1 MPVSDQGIPVE
12 VMLRQAGLRKRR
24 GELMTLQL
32 QAQQRNWERIFD
44 TIVRVDGPLAK
55 DIAEITGLGGSTVT
69 GVLQRMEEKNLIT
82 RKPVAPDGSRRLG
95 RSAPVRVVAGRH
107 YLAGVEIRRDGL
119 TGLIVDLRG
128 EPVGEPRELALAP
141 VRGPM
146 DVDILVDGV
155 RDLVDELTLNL
166 RELRDDAQAPLL
178 GLGVELGGH
187 IDGRSG
193 EVVCSPHLQWG
204 EHWAI
209 PRVPLRRLL
218 RAATRLHTV
227 VDNDANALGTAQ
239 RWFGAARNE
248 DSFLMVLVTRDGV
261 GGSEFRDGQP
271 HRGATGKA
279 GELGHIVAVPGGEP
293 CRCGNR
299 GCVEA
304 MATAPAIVNAADAKD
319 LDEAR
324 ARAAGKEAGA
334 RKAFADAGTALGR
347 GLASMITCTDPAKII
362 FTGDAVTASES
373 DAHRLVLYSDD
384 YHEAMLRAVDEYTV
398 FSGPPPGSFLLIQDK
413 EHWNGPRGAATMVIR
428 DVIAGAVDVGGTA
441 QR

>member
-1 MPVSDQGIPVE
+1 
-12 VMLRQAGLRKRR
+12 MLRQAGLRKRR
-24 GELMTLQL
+24 GELVTPQQ

-55 DIAEITGLGGSTVT
+55 DIAEITGLGGSTVS
-69 GVLQRMEEKNLIT
+69 GVLQRMEEKHLIT
-82 RKPVAPDGSRRLG
+82 REAVVPEGSKRVG

-107 YLAGVEIRRDGL
+107 YLAGVEIRRNGL

-128 EPVGEPRELALAP
+128 QPVGEPLNLP
-141 VRGPM
+141 IPPDDQPM
-146 DVDILVDGV
+146 DVDVLVDCV
-155 RDLVDELTLNL
+155 RDLVDDLTRKL

-193 EVVCSPHLQWG
+193 EIVCSPNLQWG
-204 EHWAI
+204 ERWSI

-239 RWFGAARNE
+239 RWFGAARND
-248 DSFLMVLVTRDGV
+248 DSFLMVLVTQDGV
-261 GGSEFRDGQP
+261 GSSEFRDGEP

-279 GELGHIVAVPGGEP
+279 GEIGHIVVVPGGEP

-304 MATAPAIVNAADAKD
+304 MATASAILKAADAED
-319 LDEAR
+319 LEEVR
-324 ARAAGKEAGA
+324 VRAAGDDPIA
-334 RKAFADAGTALGR
+334 RKAFADAGAALGR
-347 GLASMITCTDPAKII
+347 GLACMLAGVDPAKVI
-362 FTGDAVTASES
+362 FTGDAVTASTSGGRE
-373 DAHRLVLYSDD
+373 LVLYSDE
-384 YHEAMLRAVDEYTV
+384 YHEAMLRAVEEYTV
-398 FSGPPPGSFLLIQDK
+398 FSGPPPGSFQLIQDR
-413 EHWNGPRGAATMVIR
+413 EHWNGPRGAATMIIR
-428 DVIAGAVDVGGTA
+428 DVIAGALAVGGPTGG
-441 QR
+441 